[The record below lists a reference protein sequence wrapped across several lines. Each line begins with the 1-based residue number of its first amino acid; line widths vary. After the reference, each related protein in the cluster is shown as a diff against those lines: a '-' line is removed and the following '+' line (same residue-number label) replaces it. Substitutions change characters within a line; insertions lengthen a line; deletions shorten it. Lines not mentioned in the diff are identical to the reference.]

1 MLDNGVSRENE
12 TMLKEAE
19 RVDMDWEKV
28 GFKQGNRREQTGR
41 KPVPPSFLSGGENIP
56 SDR

>member
-19 RVDMDWEKV
+19 RVDMDWKKV
-28 GFKQGNRREQTGR
+28 GFKQGNRKEQTGR
-41 KPVPPSFLSGGENIP
+41 KPVPLSFLAGGENIL
-56 SDR
+56 SSR